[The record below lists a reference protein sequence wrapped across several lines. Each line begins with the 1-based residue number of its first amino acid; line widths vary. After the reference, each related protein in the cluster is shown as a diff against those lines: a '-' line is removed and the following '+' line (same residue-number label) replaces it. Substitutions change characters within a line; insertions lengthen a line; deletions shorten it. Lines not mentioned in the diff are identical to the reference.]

1 MTPHAGRR
9 RKPIKPKTPIMWL
22 VIIALVSGLFAF
34 ILGWQ
39 GGAVEF
45 IEDLFHYRDDSYQP
59 KDLERVSPHVVP

>member
-1 MTPHAGRR
+1 
-9 RKPIKPKTPIMWL
+9 MWL